1 MDEQF
6 AIDVISG
13 KRRGLWPGALCAG
26 CEVASWGY
34 AAAMALRN
42 TAYDR
47 NWLTRYRAGVPVISV
62 GNLTTGGTGKTP
74 VTAYLA
80 AELIARGYR
89 PGIVSRGYRQLDDRQ
104 NDEQM
109 VLAQLLPDV
118 PQVMNRDRVAGATD
132 AVLDHDCDIVLLDDG
147 FQHRRLA
154 RNLDLVLIDATRPWG
169 FGRLLPR
176 GLLREPM
183 SSLTRADLAMI
194 TRCDQVPAHELEH
207 IRRELQRYRGTLECV
222 EVRFAP
228 RRLRSA
234 SGEFRP
240 LSELAAQRPL
250 AFCGIGNP
258 AGFQR
263 LLADS
268 RIACELIAF
277 PDHHH
282 YGPVDL
288 RRLALAADAMRATCF
303 VTTQKDLVKL
313 PGDQLAGR
321 PVWAVEIAAE
331 IVAGGELLDAAL
343 GTLPQRSRRAA

>member
-13 KRRGLWPGALCAG
+13 QRRGLWPGLLRAG
-26 CEVASWGY
+26 CEVVSWGY
-34 AAAMALRN
+34 AAAMMLRN
-42 TAYDR
+42 AAYDR
-47 NWLTRYRAGVPVISV
+47 SWLATHRAGVPVISV

-74 VTAYLA
+74 IAAFLA
-80 AELIARGYR
+80 AELLARGYR

-118 PQVMNRDRVAGATD
+118 PQVMNRDRAAGAQL
-132 AVLDHDCDIVLLDDG
+132 AIHDHNCDVVLLDDG

-154 RNLDLVLIDATRPWG
+154 RDLDLVLIDATRPWG

-176 GLLREPM
+176 GLLREPL
-183 SSLTRADLAMI
+183 SSLARADLVLI
-194 TRCDQVPAHELEH
+194 TRCDQVPAQELEH
-207 IRRELQRYRGTLECV
+207 IRRELQRYRGTPDCV
-222 EVRFAP
+222 IVRFAP

-240 LSELAAQRPL
+240 LLELAAQRPL

-268 RIACELIAF
+268 RVACEPIAF
-277 PDHHH
+277 TDHHH
-282 YGPVDL
+282 YGPVDF
-288 RRLALAADAMRATCF
+288 RRLALAADAMQATCF

-313 PGDQLAGR
+313 PGDQLLGR